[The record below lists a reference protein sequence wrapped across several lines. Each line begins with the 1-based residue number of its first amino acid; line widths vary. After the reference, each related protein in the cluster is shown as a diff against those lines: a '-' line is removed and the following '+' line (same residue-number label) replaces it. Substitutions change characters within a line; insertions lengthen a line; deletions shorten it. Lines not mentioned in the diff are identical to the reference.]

1 MLTRLAALQSQ
12 CRELMH
18 VQHPQL
24 RPAMIPPSFI
34 KLAKALA
41 RRPVTLVAGATA
53 ITAGVWLAQARQAR
67 DAVGSALGV

>member
-1 MLTRLAALQSQ
+1 
-12 CRELMH
+12 
-18 VQHPQL
+18 
-24 RPAMIPPSFI
+24 MIPPSFI